1 MTRQVRPSRPPQ
13 SLVGSA
19 RYPDMSLRRLAQASL
34 GLGGL
39 ILMGMGAYFAFLRPP
54 LLPEDVRYVGTSLA
68 QVQSAIPGF
77 LPWASRVFGVLG
89 GYMFAT
95 GLLTAYLAA
104 VSFRDAKPLP
114 TAIVAISGSVSIGWM
129 AVTNFLIDSDFKWLL
144 LAFVLPWLLAV
155 VASLAADTRG
165 SKAQS

>member
-1 MTRQVRPSRPPQ
+1 
-13 SLVGSA
+13 
-19 RYPDMSLRRLAQASL
+19 MSLRRLAQASL

-54 LLPEDVRYVGTSLA
+54 LLPEDVRYVGASLA

-77 LPWASRVFGVLG
+77 LPWVSRVFGVLG

-104 VSFRDAKPLP
+104 ASFRDAKPLA
-114 TAIVAISGSVSIGWM
+114 TAVVVISGLASIGWM
-129 AVTNFLIDSDFKWLL
+129 AVTNFLIDSDFKWIL
-144 LAFVLPWLLAV
+144 LAFVLPWFVAV
-155 VASLAADTRG
+155 VASLAADLRAFKT
-165 SKAQS
+165 QS